1 MELSTRSSHYLT
13 SNQRAAI
20 YGAYVFGLQRNASY
34 QDIANLFPEL
44 RIDRHTVKRI
54 ADNYEKKGNFENA
67 PKIGRPSTFQ
77 VEEEKIL
84 AEILLQPHGS
94 ITLAAEIIE
103 QDRNKKFS
111 DTTLS
116 NHAHKQGLEFLSL
129 KLAKKEQFTPLEKQ
143 IRMDYC
149 LKLNILKD
157 YREKFIFTDESAFP
171 LQRKVKNKQ

>member
-1 MELSTRSSHYLT
+1 MFDSNLVIMNFFCASILNFKKIIIKFEKKMELSTRSSHYLT

-77 VEEEKIL
+77 VEVTKNFQTL
-84 AEILLQPHGS
+84 HCL
-94 ITLAAEIIE
+94 ITPIS
-103 QDRNKKFS
+103 K
-111 DTTLS
+111 
-116 NHAHKQGLEFLSL
+116 G
-129 KLAKKEQFTPLEKQ
+129 
-143 IRMDYC
+143 
-149 LKLNILKD
+149 
-157 YREKFIFTDESAFP
+157 
-171 LQRKVKNKQ
+171 